1 MCLKVH
7 SRCAFMSLFL
17 ELLRQDEYQTVN
29 GRTVTIDDRQVYVFA
44 TTDYVE
50 VNCDGKAGRR

>member
-1 MCLKVH
+1 
-7 SRCAFMSLFL
+7 MSLFL
-17 ELLRQDEYQTVN
+17 ELLRQDEYETVN
-29 GRTVTIDDRQVYVFA
+29 GRTVTIDDSQVYVFA